1 MAVRNGLEY
10 FFTQVFPKFH
20 YPFLMTGWAEM
31 ATLTRKCKQVLV
43 ATIATPDTCK
53 TVVQDSAIQ
62 IAVNHLL
69 HIRPE
74 KTILL
79 GKALI
84 VDLF

>member
-1 MAVRNGLEY
+1 MIAVS
-10 FFTQVFPKFH
+10 
-20 YPFLMTGWAEM
+20 
-31 ATLTRKCKQVLV
+31 
-43 ATIATPDTCK
+43 TPDMCK

-74 KTILL
+74 KTIML

-84 VDLF
+84 IDLFKFFKMILNTLKTRRTHMFVV